1 MSISLGQDRC
11 ALSHMG
17 EAQSRGLGSG
27 IRTILSCQSRKTSS
41 QSLVPPPPPPTS
53 VTCSTAGQK
62 APPGICS
69 LDCFSHVIL
78 NPQSLCLLDMMPFN
92 LEIQVP

>member
-41 QSLVPPPPPPTS
+41 QSLVPPPPRPPR
-53 VTCSTAGQK
+53 Q
-62 APPGICS
+62 
-69 LDCFSHVIL
+69 
-78 NPQSLCLLDMMPFN
+78 
-92 LEIQVP
+92 